1 MLAFPHQGEVFLLRS
16 MKGLTFFKQLFVNKH
31 TQRHKECSTCRRPI
45 PLQRNYQH
53 SIAPVLAHG
62 LQLLLKQMLGHLG

>member
-16 MKGLTFFKQLFVNKH
+16 MKGLIFFRHLCVNKH
-31 TQRHKECSTCRRPI
+31 MQGQLYLLKAYPPAEELPV
-45 PLQRNYQH
+45 QH

-62 LQLLLKQMLGHLG
+62 LQLLLKHML